1 MHRSALVDQ
10 NNETGGET
18 MKLSLGQAAKETG
31 LNKST
36 IYRAI
41 KSGKMSADFD
51 EITKTYRIDP
61 AELFRVF
68 EPASEKQETAK
79 TTNAGNV
86 TQQGGA
92 MSAMAETLAEL
103 RARVETLT
111 AWNGDLRQELGQ
123 EREERRKL
131 TLMLADQRNAPQSAP
146 QIEKAANN
154 WPLVALVF
162 LLVGVSI
169 AAIVAVR
176 LGWV

>member
-1 MHRSALVDQ
+1 
-10 NNETGGET
+10 

-31 LNKST
+31 KNKTT

-51 EITKTYRIDP
+51 EITKTYAIDP

-92 MSAMAETLAEL
+92 IAAMAETMAEL
-103 RARVETLT
+103 RGSVETLK
-111 AWNGDLRQELGQ
+111 AWNSDLRQELGQ

-131 TLMLADQRNAPQSAP
+131 TLMLADQRNAPQGENNAPQSAP
-146 QIEKAANN
+146 QIERAASN

-162 LLVGVSI
+162 LLVAVSI